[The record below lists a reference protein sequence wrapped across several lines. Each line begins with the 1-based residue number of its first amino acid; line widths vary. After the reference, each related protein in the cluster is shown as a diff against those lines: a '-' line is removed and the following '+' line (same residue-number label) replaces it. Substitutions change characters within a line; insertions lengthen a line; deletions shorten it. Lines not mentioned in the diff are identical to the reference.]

1 LCLTT
6 EAVPC
11 IGNISSLSIGDTC
24 TGTWSDLRD
33 ILRPTQK
40 SVGFAWVFRQQQLK
54 MKTKEQAQQ
63 SLNKKLI
70 PVSLGP
76 GGTAYI
82 LDAHHS
88 LSALDLSGFK
98 STVIALTVSCDS
110 LINVPASQQLNEL
123 ASRKFAYL
131 YGRVPGCPNT
141 LPTAIPTASIP
152 TNIAFRKSAVTM
164 EDDRWRSIAAF
175 TRYVQ
180 NGPISCTSTNKL
192 CGRAYNRVCNPE
204 GEGIPFFEFRWGYF
218 FNGIYNNPWLW
229 DNTTAYKA
237 FSEGYET
244 LISPTPQFPATQDDI
259 DKWQAVAEYLVY
271 PAREAYASNYKVP
284 LGDLAG
290 NLPGYV
296 AGLVPIPDGD
306 SDCTRP
312 QCSSGDDTTLD
323 PTREL
328 QQCIQPTTKL
338 NVAGIN
344 TNTNKEIE

>member
-1 LCLTT
+1 MHSYLMLSFFLSLSHSFSSLFNKRSIYIIHSIPFIMKFSLSALIVAMSATVAASEESTT

-76 GGTAYI
+76 DGTAYI

-164 EDDRWRSIAAF
+164 EDG
-175 TRYVQ
+175 T
-180 NGPISCTSTNKL
+180 
-192 CGRAYNRVCNPE
+192 
-204 GEGIPFFEFRWGYF
+204 
-218 FNGIYNNPWLW
+218 
-229 DNTTAYKA
+229 
-237 FSEGYET
+237 
-244 LISPTPQFPATQDDI
+244 
-259 DKWQAVAEYLVY
+259 
-271 PAREAYASNYKVP
+271 
-284 LGDLAG
+284 
-290 NLPGYV
+290 
-296 AGLVPIPDGD
+296 
-306 SDCTRP
+306 
-312 QCSSGDDTTLD
+312 
-323 PTREL
+323 
-328 QQCIQPTTKL
+328 
-338 NVAGIN
+338 
-344 TNTNKEIE
+344 